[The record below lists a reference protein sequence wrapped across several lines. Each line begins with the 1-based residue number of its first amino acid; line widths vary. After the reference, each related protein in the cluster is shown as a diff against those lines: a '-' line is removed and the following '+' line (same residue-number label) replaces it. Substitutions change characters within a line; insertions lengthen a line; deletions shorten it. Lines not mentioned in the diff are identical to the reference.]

1 MGQTK
6 QPCQSGQQ
14 GQQCQQGAG
23 VIEFFG
29 QTEQE
34 KELDFFGQK
43 KQKNK
48 KTSNKSIF
56 AFNNPIHLDTIVYML
71 LFYILSSQDAYK
83 YTRQF
88 GFKQNQILI
97 HSLIFG
103 LLYFLKNKYY
113 D

>member
-29 QTEQE
+29 QTEQ
-34 KELDFFGQK
+34 K

-56 AFNNPIHLDTIVYML
+56 AFNNPVHLDTIVYML